1 MMNFDF
7 GMTAGASQS
16 TARKQLEGNN
26 IYDVKFDGCEARDF
40 AGVQD
45 PTRSFKVLDI
55 KFSNEDGYFTDTVW
69 EPTEQDMQD
78 SQGAFGPQPSNIKQ
92 MMLKFK
98 HLIDAV
104 NPDLAKKIDSGEQ
117 KLNAPS
123 WDALRQFMVK
133 ATTPGIGT
141 ATKIKLIKSNKGEA
155 RFPYFANYNK
165 AGQLYMS
172 TNFIGDHIFW
182 TNKELNK
189 IKQANEAKPTT
200 PTDPFSFTAPANKA
214 NTDSFDATFNDAGN
228 KVDDDIDFNF

>member
-45 PTRSFKVLDI
+45 PTKSFKVLDI

-78 SQGAFGPQPSNIKQ
+78 GQGAFGAQPSRVKQ

-104 NPDLAKKIDSGEQ
+104 NPDLAHKIDTGEQ
-117 KLNAPS
+117 KLNATS

-141 ATKIKLIKSNKGEA
+141 ETKIKLIKNNKGEA
-155 RFPYFANYNK
+155 TFPYFANYNRS
-165 AGQLYMS
+165 GQLYMA
-172 TNFIGDHIFW
+172 TNFIGSNIFW
-182 TNKELNK
+182 TNKELNR
-189 IKQANEAKPTT
+189 IKKATEAKPTT
-200 PTDPFSFTAPANKA
+200 PADSFTFENQAPAPETN
-214 NTDSFDATFNDAGN
+214 NT
-228 KVDDDIDFNF
+228 DIDFNF